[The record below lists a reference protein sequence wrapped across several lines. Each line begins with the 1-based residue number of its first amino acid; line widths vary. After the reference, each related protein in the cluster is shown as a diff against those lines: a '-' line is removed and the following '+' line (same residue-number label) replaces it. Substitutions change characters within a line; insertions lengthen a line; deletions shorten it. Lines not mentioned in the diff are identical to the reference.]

1 MRNRQWVLAS
11 HAQGTLNESLWSL
24 AEADVLRP
32 ASGQILVKTLWLSV
46 DPYMRGRLN
55 AGAGMQ
61 LGSLMQGGGV
71 GEVVESNHPGWKIG
85 DIAEGPDVGWQDYA
99 VLTPDL
105 PGASKV
111 NKVDTRSAPP
121 QAALSW
127 LGMPGLTA
135 YFAMLDV
142 GRPRPGDTVVVS
154 AAAGAVG
161 QIAGQLARLAGC
173 RVVGIAGS
181 DRKLDWCKTIGFD
194 ETINYKAMPDLA
206 AEVGRCCPG
215 GVNVFFDGTGGPI
228 HDAVMKNLATG
239 ARVAIVGRVAVANNP
254 AGEDVGLRASSR
266 LIATRAVVQ
275 GFVVYDWWNR
285 RDEALQR
292 LAAWHASGELK
303 FREDVMNG
311 LENVPRAFMRMMG
324 GENFGK
330 QLVQL

>member
-1 MRNRQWVLAS
+1 MGNRQWVLAS
-11 HAQGTLNESLWSL
+11 HAQGAVNESLWRL
-24 AEADVLRP
+24 VEADVLKP

-46 DPYMRGRLN
+46 DPYMRGKLN

-61 LGSLMQGGGV
+61 VGGLMQGGGV
-71 GEVVESNHPGWKIG
+71 GEVVESNHPGWKVG
-85 DIAEGPDVGWQDYA
+85 DIAESPDVGWQEYA

-111 NKVDTRSAPP
+111 NKVDTRTASP

-142 GRPRPGDTVVVS
+142 GRPKPGDTVVVS

-173 RVVGIAGS
+173 HVIGIAGS
-181 DRKLDWCKTIGFD
+181 DQKLDWCKTIGFD
-194 ETINYKAMPDLA
+194 ETINYKTASDLA
-206 AEVGRCCPG
+206 AEVGRCGPG

-254 AGEDVGLRASSR
+254 GGEDIGLRASSR
-266 LIATRAVVQ
+266 LIATRAVMQ

-292 LAAWHASGELK
+292 LAAWHASGELQ
-303 FREDVMNG
+303 FREDVMIG
-311 LENVPRAFMRMMG
+311 LENVPRAFMRMME

>member
-1 MRNRQWVLAS
+1 MRNRRWALAS
-11 HAQGTLNESLWSL
+11 HAQGAVSESLWKLEETDAS
-24 AEADVLRP
+24 RP
-32 ASGQILVKTLWLSV
+32 AERQILVKTLWLSV
-46 DPYMRGRLN
+46 DPYMRGKLN
-55 AGAGMQ
+55 EGAGMQ
-61 LGSLMQGGGV
+61 AGSLMQGGGV
-71 GEVVESNHPGWKIG
+71 GEVVESNHPEWRVG
-85 DIAEGPDVGWQDYA
+85 DIAESPDVGWQDYA

-111 NKVDTRSAPP
+111 NKVDTRFAPP

-142 GRPRPGDTVVVS
+142 GRPKPGDTVVVS

-173 RVVGIAGS
+173 RVIGIAGS
-181 DRKLDWCKTIGFD
+181 DRKLDWCKTIGFN
-194 ETINYKAMPDLA
+194 ETINYKSASDLA
-206 AEVGRCCPG
+206 AEVARCCPN

-228 HDAVMKNLATG
+228 HDAVLKNLAIG
-239 ARVAIVGRVAVANNP
+239 ARVAIVGRVAVANNSG
-254 AGEDVGLRASSR
+254 GEDTGLRASSR

-275 GFVVYDWWNR
+275 GFVVYDWWHR

-292 LAAWHASGELK
+292 LAAWHKSGELQ
-303 FREDVMNG
+303 FREDVLSG
-311 LENVPRAFMRMMG
+311 LENVPRAFMRMMA

-330 QLVQL
+330 QLVQV